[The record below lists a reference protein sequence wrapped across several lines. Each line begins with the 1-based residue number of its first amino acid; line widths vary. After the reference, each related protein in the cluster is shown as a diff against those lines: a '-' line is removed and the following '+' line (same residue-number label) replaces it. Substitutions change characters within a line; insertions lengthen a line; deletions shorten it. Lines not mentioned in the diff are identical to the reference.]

1 MAFFQTRKPRKFE
14 YKPRFYDSKKEEL
27 EKLKAQYGEIEG
39 TSYKRRIDF
48 RQAMNEKKD
57 DKLRKPIP
65 ASKIIIIASLL
76 MAAIYFLL
84 TYIEKW

>member
-14 YKPRFYDSKKEEL
+14 YKPRFYDPQKEEL
-27 EKLKAQYGEIEG
+27 EQLKAKYGEIEG

-48 RQAMNEKKD
+48 RQAMNDKKND
-57 DKLRKPIP
+57 IIRKPIP
-65 ASKIIIIASLL
+65 ASKIIIVASIL